1 MLRSVKTRVILI
13 GVSLLILSGVLFI
26 YQSHS
31 LLKENLIEDRQL
43 KARELVETA
52 YSLISSAYE
61 DFKQG
66 KISEE
71 KAKELAKELI
81 GDLRYGSDGYFWIN
95 DMNLIMVM
103 HPIKKELNGTDL
115 SNHRDPKGKF
125 LFREMVDI
133 CRRAGG
139 GFVEYMWP
147 KPGFD
152 EPIPKLSYVKLFQ
165 PWGWVIGTGFYID
178 DIEAALAAQRKKA
191 LTTFA
196 IAIGAL
202 ATVLYIFLKSF
213 FGKPLTVLVQT
224 VERLSKTKDLTTR
237 ALAKGGEEF
246 QKLARE
252 FNAMIDAFERV
263 IREIHAQGDKTNVV
277 AQGVA
282 ASVQQ
287 TSATSAQIVNA
298 VSNIREE
305 IESIAAAIE
314 ELNAGIE
321 EIASGAQTV
330 ADQASSVAKEAED
343 VRAAALQGRKGMQS
357 VVSSINS
364 VADVAEKT
372 VKVMKDLEGASSEIG
387 EITNAI
393 TSIAEQTNLLAL
405 NAAIEAA
412 RAGEAGRGFAV
423 VADEVRKLAEE
434 TANAAR
440 RIASIVGKI
449 QEMTK
454 IAAETVKEAQ
464 NSVKTSVSIAK
475 DVDSQIESI
484 VKSIEMMV
492 HRVKDISSAVESQS
506 ASTEQMAAG
515 ADNLAKA
522 VTKVSESIR
531 EINESFN
538 EQAKAVEEIAKN
550 TEELAHIANRLQE
563 SISVFKLSKEVTA
576 IAPA

>member
-1 MLRSVKTRVILI
+1 MLKTVKGRVILI
-13 GVSLLILSGVLFI
+13 GVALLIASGALFI
-26 YQSHS
+26 YQSDS
-31 LLKENLIEDRQL
+31 LLKRNLIEDRQL
-43 KARELVETA
+43 KARELVETV
-52 YSLISSAYE
+52 YSLVKSAYE
-61 DFKQG
+61 DFKGG
-66 KISEE
+66 KIKEE
-71 KAKELAKELI
+71 EAKELAKRLVE
-81 GDLRYGSDGYFWIN
+81 GLRYGEDGYFWIN

-115 SNHRDPKGKF
+115 SNFKDPNGKF
-125 LFREMVDI
+125 LFREMVEV
-133 CRRAGG
+133 CRRERG
-139 GFVEYMWP
+139 GFVDYMWP

-152 EPIPKLSYVKLFQ
+152 KPVPKLSYVKLFE

-178 DIEAALAAQRKKA
+178 DVEAALATQRKRA

-202 ATVLYIFLKSF
+202 ILVLYLFLKSF

-224 VERLSKTKDLTTR
+224 VERLSQTRDLTTR
-237 ALAKGGEEF
+237 VLAKGGEEF
-246 QKLARE
+246 QVLAKE
-252 FNAMIDAFERV
+252 FNAMIDAFEKV
-263 IREIHAQGDKTNVV
+263 IRDIYAQGDKTNMI

-282 ASVQQ
+282 ASVQE
-287 TSATSAQIVNA
+287 TSAASSQIVSA

-321 EIASGAQTV
+321 EVASGAQTV
-330 ADQASSVAKEAED
+330 ADQASGVAKEAEE
-343 VRAAALQGRKGMQS
+343 VRSAALRGRKGMQS

-372 VKVMKDLEGASSEIG
+372 VKVMRDLEGASSEIG

-434 TANAAR
+434 TANAAK

-449 QEMTK
+449 QEMTRL
-454 IAAETVKEAQ
+454 AAETVKEAQ
-464 NSVKTSVSIAK
+464 SSVKESVNVARE
-475 DVDSQIESI
+475 VDSQIENI
-484 VKSIEMMV
+484 VKSIEAMV
-492 HRVKDISSAVESQS
+492 HRVKDISSAVENQS
-506 ASTEQMAAG
+506 ASTEEMAAG

-531 EINESFN
+531 EIDESFK
-538 EQAKAVEEIAKN
+538 EQAKAMEDIAKS

-563 SISVFKLSKEVTA
+563 AISTFRFAKEVTA
-576 IAPA
+576 IALA